1 MKDFD
6 NLPVLI
12 PVPKAAA
19 ILGLSRASAY
29 RLASDGQL
37 PARRLGGRVFIVTAK
52 LQEFIDGPDRDVA

>member
-12 PVPKAAA
+12 TVPKAAA

-52 LQEFIDGPDRDVA
+52 LQEFVDGSTQDVA

>member
-52 LQEFIDGPDRDVA
+52 LQEFIDGSDRDVA